1 MFKQTLTE
9 FFKSKS
15 NWVGL
20 TGIVAGLVGWY
31 TGTVSPTVAAIGIM
45 GGLQAI
51 CVKDAI
57 AKK

>member
-1 MFKQTLTE
+1 MFKQTLSE

-20 TGIVAGLVGWY
+20 TGIGWY
-31 TGTVSPTVAAIGIM
+31 TGTVPPQVAAIGIM